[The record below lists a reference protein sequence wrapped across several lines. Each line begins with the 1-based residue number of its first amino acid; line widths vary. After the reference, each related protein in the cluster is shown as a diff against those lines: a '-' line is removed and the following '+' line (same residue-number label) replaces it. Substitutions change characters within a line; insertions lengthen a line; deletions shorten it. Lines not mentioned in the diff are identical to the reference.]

1 MSGSV
6 FDPPLW
12 AAVVEA
18 VVDLFSDPVS
28 QGVSAGSLF
37 TTIKLIW
44 REGLTK

>member
-18 VVDLFSDPVS
+18 VVNMFSDPVA
-28 QGVSAGSLF
+28 QGALAGSLF
-37 TTIKLIW
+37 TTIKLVW